1 MLPFGVL
8 VPLGAQIRQVFAH
21 SNDGSKMFKKTGV
34 VHQLRWLCGQI
45 LSLDDLHPR
54 HKEHRHGH
62 CCMGGVTVALW
73 FMWSHPER
81 GGYLRVITAPLLYV
95 QVSRVGWLDDHPAYK
110 QFGLKHAISI
120 RHQSM
125 AVVWFICTTVPCH
138 PFQLFSDTA
147 TFHPLL
153 NACRSKPPGLVQIWS
168 HRTTSHVMLEAVQV
182 LKKNVE
188 KCMATRLVSFP
199 DNSAGRN
206 IAIIADEM
214 PALEDGGTNRWDSF
228 FQRLSVVCS
237 QFMPIWSWKVLETVW
252 GIPPVW
258 CIMLVVM
265 RTCW

>member
-1 MLPFGVL
+1 ML
-8 VPLGAQIRQVFAH
+8 VPLGRQIRRVFAH
-21 SNDGSKMFKKTGV
+21 SNDGPKMFKKTGV

-125 AVVWFICTTVPCH
+125 AVIWFICTTVLCSSVPTVFGYGH
-138 PFQLFSDTA
+138 IS
-147 TFHPLL
+147 
-153 NACRSKPPGLVQIWS
+153 S
-168 HRTTSHVMLEAVQV
+168 TSQCL
-182 LKKNVE
+182 
-188 KCMATRLVSFP
+188 
-199 DNSAGRN
+199 
-206 IAIIADEM
+206 
-214 PALEDGGTNRWDSF
+214 
-228 FQRLSVVCS
+228 
-237 QFMPIWSWKVLETVW
+237 
-252 GIPPVW
+252 
-258 CIMLVVM
+258 
-265 RTCW
+265 